1 MVFAT
6 VKEMK
11 DFLKDLPDDMKLV
24 CYRSD
29 MERNGYMENV
39 SVMIR
44 KMASV
49 EKHTW
54 DRFDGGDYTYT
65 AYENSSDGVDTVVIS
80 QTSGAST

>member
-1 MVFAT
+1 MVFTT

-29 MERNGYMENV
+29 MEKNGYMENV
-39 SVMIR
+39 SARIR
-44 KMASV
+44 KMAPV

-54 DRFDGGDYTYT
+54 DRFDGGNYTYT
-65 AYENSSDGVDTVVIS
+65 AYEPNESGVDIVVI
-80 QTSGAST
+80 G